1 MSTRGASAGDESA
14 GGASAGRDSAAAVAM
29 ITGAGGGI
37 GGAIAARL
45 ASDGYTVAATD
56 QQIEPVR
63 TVVDAIVQAG
73 GNARAYALDVTDPQR
88 ARAVVAE
95 VVGDF
100 GHLDVLVNCA
110 GIQFN
115 APTVDLAPEDYRRVL
130 EVNLSGTVFCCQAA
144 GRHMIGQGGGVIV
157 NISSMASR
165 FGWPRRVPYAI
176 TKAGV
181 TALTRSLA
189 VEWAPHN
196 IRVVAVAPGYVATPL
211 VRTAFERGHIRR
223 DDVLAEIPQ
232 RRIAEPEEIAGL
244 VAYLISSEARYIT
257 GEEIVIDGGF
267 SVYKI

>member
-1 MSTRGASAGDESA
+1 MTSS
-14 GGASAGRDSAAAVAM
+14 VAM

-37 GGAIAARL
+37 GSAIAARL
-45 ASDGYTVAATD
+45 ASDGAAVALTD
-56 QQIEPVR
+56 LSL
-63 TVVDAIVQAG
+63 DAAQRAADPIIRSGLA
-73 GNARAYALDVTDPQR
+73 ARAYALDVTEPAGVDAAVGQI
-88 ARAVVAE
+88 ARDL
-95 VVGDF
+95 GR
-100 GHLDVLVNCA
+100 LDVLINCA

-115 APTVDLAPEDYRRVL
+115 AATADLTPTDYLRVVN
-130 EVNLSGTVFCCQAA
+130 VNLNGTMYCCQAA
-144 GRHMIGQGGGVIV
+144 GRHMIRQGGGTIV

-211 VRTAFERGHIRR
+211 VRHALEQGHIREEA
-223 DDVLAEIPQ
+223 VLGEIPQ
-232 RRIAEPEEIAGL
+232 RRIAEPDEIAGL
-244 VAYLISSEARYIT
+244 IAYLISPAARYIT

>member
-1 MSTRGASAGDESA
+1 MPART
-14 GGASAGRDSAAAVAM
+14 VM

-37 GGAIAARL
+37 GSAIAARL
-45 ASDGYTVAATD
+45 ASDGAAVALTDLNLDAAERAADPITRGGAT
-56 QQIEPVR
+56 
-63 TVVDAIVQAG
+63 
-73 GNARAYALDVTDPQR
+73 ARAYALDVTDPSGVD
-88 ARAVVAE
+88 AAVERIVRDL
-95 VVGDF
+95 G
-100 GHLDVLVNCA
+100 GLDALVTCA
-110 GIQFN
+110 GIQLN
-115 APTVDLAPEDYRRVL
+115 AATADLKPEDYLRVIS
-130 EVNLSGTVFCCQAA
+130 VNLHGTFYCCQAA
-144 GRHMIGQGGGVIV
+144 GRRMMGRGGGTIV

-211 VRTAFERGHIRR
+211 VRHALDQGHIREEA
-223 DDVLAEIPQ
+223 VLGEIPQ
-232 RRIAEPEEIAGL
+232 RRIAEPSEIAGL
-244 VAYLISSEARYIT
+244 VAYLLSPEAKYIT

>member
-1 MSTRGASAGDESA
+1 MTSG
-14 GGASAGRDSAAAVAM
+14 VAM

-37 GGAIAARL
+37 GSAIAARL
-45 ASDGYTVAATD
+45 ASGGAVVALTD
-56 QQIEPVR
+56 LS
-63 TVVDAIVQAG
+63 VDAAQRAANPIIQRGGTAG
-73 GNARAYALDVTDPQR
+73 VYTLDVTEPAAVD
-88 ARAVVAE
+88 AVVDRIVRE
-95 VVGDF
+95 LGR
-100 GHLDVLVNCA
+100 LDVLVNCA
-110 GIQFN
+110 GIQLN
-115 APTVDLAPEDYRRVL
+115 AATADLAPNDYLRVVD
-130 EVNLSGTVFCCQAA
+130 VNLNGTMYCCQAA
-144 GRHMIGQGGGVIV
+144 GRHMIRQGGGTII

-211 VRTAFERGHIRR
+211 VRHALDQGHIREEA
-223 DDVLAEIPQ
+223 VLGEIPQ
-232 RRIAEPEEIAGL
+232 RRIAEPDEIAGL
-244 VAYLISSEARYIT
+244 IAYLISPEARYIT